1 MTVSSEPGWY
11 DGRATFFGASK
22 QLQDSFEKIRGPG
35 SYGDL
40 HYGSCGYFD
49 KPQVGE
55 RWRMV
60 VVWGGRRGAMPRWSR
75 CRPPR
80 ATGAAPDA

>member
-1 MTVSSEPGWY
+1 MRLLLAAAAALAAASTASAGIITVSSEPGWY

-55 RWRMV
+55 GGWWRW
-60 VVWGGRRGAMPRWSR
+60 WW
-75 CRPPR
+75 
-80 ATGAAPDA
+80 